1 VKLTYL
7 IPALVAIAL
16 VAFALFQPTVVKA
29 VGERVHDALFTH
41 MARSGLVLG
50 MAEISGRAA
59 TEIAAGRKVLP
70 DTQGESARAVC
81 EMPLVHAG
89 AAIADTIGFGVILK
103 KGTRLLCPVTL
114 SNGAGT
120 AASTLAVGLRHPVT
134 KVAIDATA
142 ILAATAINAAQT
154 VQANTGTKVT
164 AGQRYVLDQDA
175 EIYGTVAGAAVPA
188 NQAIRVEV
196 PYISA

>member
-1 VKLTYL
+1 MAETNGRL
-7 IPALVAIAL
+7 PAEIAL
-16 VAFALFQPTVVKA
+16 NR
-29 VGERVHDALFTH
+29 RVF
-41 MARSGLVLG
+41 
-50 MAEISGRAA
+50 
-59 TEIAAGRKVLP
+59 P
-70 DTQGESARAVC
+70 DTQGDTKVAVC
-81 EMPLVHAG
+81 EMPTTHAG
-89 AAIADTIGFGVILK
+89 AAIADTINFGVVLK

-120 AASTLAVGLRHPVT
+120 ASSTLAVGLRHPVT

-154 VQANTGTKVT
+154 IQANTGTKLT

-188 NQAIRVEV
+188 NQVIRIEV
-196 PYISA
+196 QYASF

>member
-1 VKLTYL
+1 
-7 IPALVAIAL
+7 
-16 VAFALFQPTVVKA
+16 
-29 VGERVHDALFTH
+29 
-41 MARSGLVLG
+41 
-50 MAEISGRAA
+50 MAEVNGRIPTEVAA
-59 TEIAAGRKVLP
+59 NRKALY
-70 DTQGESARAVC
+70 DSQSKSFTAVC

-89 AAIADTIGFGVILK
+89 AAIADTIGFGIVLK

-114 SNGAGT
+114 SNSAGT
-120 AASTLAVGLRHPVT
+120 ASSTLAIGLRDPVT

-154 VQANTGTKVT
+154 IQANTGTKVT
-164 AGQRYVLDQDA
+164 AGQRYVLPQDA

-196 PYISA
+196 PYVAA